1 MNKILIGALTTIVF
15 GAGTATI
22 VAASGLIDMGA
33 DTPHNPLVYKALE
46 FGRERSI
53 ARRAAGLKVPDDFG
67 NLERVRRGAGNYDAM
82 CINCHLA
89 PEMPDSE
96 IRKGLYPRPPN
107 LVTQAQMP
115 ELSRDSARDF
125 WIIKHGIKASG
136 MPAWSK
142 GGMDDEAIWD
152 LAAFVQKLPG
162 LAKADYDQLVAASDG
177 HAHGGVND
185 HVDGHD
191 EHESSSAVN
200 TALKPV
206 GSPAAVHGHDDHGHG
221 THKH

>member
-1 MNKILIGALTTIVF
+1 MNKIFIGALMTIVF

-22 VAASGLIDMGA
+22 VAASGLIDIGA
-33 DTPHNPLVYKALE
+33 DVPHSPLIFKALE

-53 ARRAAGLKVPDDFG
+53 ARRAAGLNVPEDLG
-67 NLERVRRGAGNYDAM
+67 SPERVRRGAGNYEAM

-89 PEMPDSE
+89 PEMSNSE

-107 LVTQAQMP
+107 LAAQAQMQEFP
-115 ELSRDSARDF
+115 RSPARDF

-152 LAAFVQKLPG
+152 LAAFVQKLPR

-177 HAHGGVND
+177 HAHSGVDD

-191 EHESSSAVN
+191 EHESPPVVN
-200 TALKPV
+200 VAPKPV
-206 GSPAAVHGHDDHGHG
+206 GSPTAAHSHDDHEHG
-221 THKH
+221 AHKH

>member
-1 MNKILIGALTTIVF
+1 
-15 GAGTATI
+15 
-22 VAASGLIDMGA
+22 
-33 DTPHNPLVYKALE
+33 
-46 FGRERSI
+46 
-53 ARRAAGLKVPDDFG
+53 
-67 NLERVRRGAGNYDAM
+67 
-82 CINCHLA
+82 
-89 PEMPDSE
+89 
-96 IRKGLYPRPPN
+96 
-107 LVTQAQMP
+107 
-115 ELSRDSARDF
+115 
-125 WIIKHGIKASG
+125 
-136 MPAWSK
+136 
-142 GGMDDEAIWD
+142 

-206 GSPAAVHGHDDHGHG
+206 GSPAAVHSHDDHGHG

>member
-1 MNKILIGALTTIVF
+1 MNKILIGALTTIVL

-22 VAASGLIDMGA
+22 VAASGLIDIGA
-33 DTPHNPLVYKALE
+33 DVPHSPLIYKALE

-53 ARRAAGLKVPDDFG
+53 ARRAAGLNVPEDLG
-67 NLERVRRGAGNYDAM
+67 SPERVRRGAGNYEAM

-89 PEMPDSE
+89 PDMPGSE
-96 IRKGLYPRPPN
+96 IRKGLYPTPRN
-107 LVTQAQMP
+107 LATQAETP
-115 ELSRDSARDF
+115 ETSRSPARDF
-125 WIIKHGIKASG
+125 WIIKHGIKSSG

-152 LAAFVQKLPG
+152 LAAFVQKLPR

-177 HAHGGVND
+177 HAHSGVD
-185 HVDGHD
+185 HHVDGHD
-191 EHESSSAVN
+191 KHESPPVVN
-200 TALKPV
+200 AAPKSV
-206 GSPAAVHGHDDHGHG
+206 GSPTAAHSHDDHEHG

>member
-1 MNKILIGALTTIVF
+1 MNKIFIGALMTIVL
-15 GAGTATI
+15 GAGTATF
-22 VAASGLIDMGA
+22 VAASGLIDIGA
-33 DTPHNPLVYKALE
+33 DVPHSSLIYKALE

-53 ARRAAGLKVPDDFG
+53 ARRAAALNVPED
-67 NLERVRRGAGNYDAM
+67 LASPERVRRGAGNYEAM

-89 PEMPDSE
+89 PDMPDSE
-96 IRKGLYPRPPN
+96 IRKGLYPRPRN
-107 LVTQAQMP
+107 LATQAKTP
-115 ELSRDSARDF
+115 ETSRSPARDF
-125 WIIKHGIKASG
+125 WIIKHGIKSSG